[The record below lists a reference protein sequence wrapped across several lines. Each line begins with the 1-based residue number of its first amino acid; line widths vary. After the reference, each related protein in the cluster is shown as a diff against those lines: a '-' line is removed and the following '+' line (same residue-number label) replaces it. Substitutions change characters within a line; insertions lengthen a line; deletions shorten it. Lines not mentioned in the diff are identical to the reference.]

1 MLNTGLVGTVGMRG
15 SEWQGRGCG
24 RITAACGQRNN
35 FLQLWMVQNVLKKRT
50 EHDIKWKKN
59 VAGWLCVYIKLNCHF
74 PSVHWGRLQIA
85 VADIYSH
92 YAKENL
98 VFNALLVFFQLSFLQ
113 DNDGGMT
120 AQLPSTITSFVQ
132 TGLRPGEE
140 YTVNLVALRD
150 QGRSQPVTA
159 TVITCM
165 Y

>member
-1 MLNTGLVGTVGMRG
+1 M
-15 SEWQGRGCG
+15 
-24 RITAACGQRNN
+24 
-35 FLQLWMVQNVLKKRT
+35 
-50 EHDIKWKKN
+50 
-59 VAGWLCVYIKLNCHF
+59 
-74 PSVHWGRLQIA
+74 
-85 VADIYSH
+85 YSN
-92 YAKENL
+92 YGKQKCI
-98 VFNALLVFFQLSFLQ
+98 FNASLVSFFQ

-159 TVITCM
+159 TVTTRMYQALNITFKLGFSGI

>member
-1 MLNTGLVGTVGMRG
+1 M
-15 SEWQGRGCG
+15 
-24 RITAACGQRNN
+24 
-35 FLQLWMVQNVLKKRT
+35 LKK
-50 EHDIKWKKN
+50 
-59 VAGWLCVYIKLNCHF
+59 
-74 PSVHWGRLQIA
+74 SVFSIDVL
-85 VADIYSH
+85 
-92 YAKENL
+92 
-98 VFNALLVFFQLSFLQ
+98 FFCFFLQ

>member
-1 MLNTGLVGTVGMRG
+1 MLNTGSVGTVGKSG
-15 SEWQGRGCG
+15 SEWQGYRCG

-35 FLQLWMVQNVLKKRT
+35 FLQLWMFTNVPKKNT
-50 EHDIKWKKN
+50 EHDIKWQKN
-59 VAGWLCVYIKLNCHF
+59 VAGWLSLYTHLPLPICPL
-74 PSVHWGRLQIA
+74 RQIA
-85 VADIYSH
+85 EAYIYFH
-92 YAKENL
+92 YAKEKC
-98 VFNALLVFFQLSFLQ
+98 VFNASLVFFHLPFLQ

-159 TVITCM
+159 TVTTCM

>member
-1 MLNTGLVGTVGMRG
+1 MSQCLYP
-15 SEWQGRGCG
+15 
-24 RITAACGQRNN
+24 TATSHLSTEADC
-35 FLQLWMVQNVLKKRT
+35 RT
-50 EHDIKWKKN
+50 
-59 VAGWLCVYIKLNCHF
+59 
-74 PSVHWGRLQIA
+74 

-92 YAKENL
+92 YAKEYL
-98 VFNALLVFFQLSFLQ
+98 VFNASLVFFQLSFLQ